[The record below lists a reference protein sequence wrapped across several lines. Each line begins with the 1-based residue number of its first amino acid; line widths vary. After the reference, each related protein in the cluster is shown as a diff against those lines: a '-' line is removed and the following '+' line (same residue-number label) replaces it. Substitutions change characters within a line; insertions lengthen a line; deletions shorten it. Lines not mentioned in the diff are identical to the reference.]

1 MLYWNIYESAE
12 ARFVSKHITN
22 KYDVV
27 ELGSSIGAIGT
38 LAGKIKG
45 DKKLICVEVNPDLTD
60 IIKKNLILN
69 GVNNYRVCNVGIG
82 NSNSCLWFNEGANN
96 TTSYLS
102 TGRESGS
109 KKIETLK
116 LSNILQ
122 KESVGK
128 YQLICDIEGSEIDIL
143 LNDPQSLENCELM
156 IIEAHKVQRNNVTYT
171 AEDIKK
177 MIEKLNFS
185 LIDQYSVNFVFTK
198 NYEIPN

>member
-177 MIEKLNFS
+177 
-185 LIDQYSVNFVFTK
+185 
-198 NYEIPN
+198 

>member
-122 KESVGK
+122 K
-128 YQLICDIEGSEIDIL
+128 
-143 LNDPQSLENCELM
+143 
-156 IIEAHKVQRNNVTYT
+156 
-171 AEDIKK
+171 
-177 MIEKLNFS
+177 
-185 LIDQYSVNFVFTK
+185 
-198 NYEIPN
+198 